1 MSSTDTAETMER
13 ILTIALNPAIDVSCD
28 AEHVRPTL
36 KTRTVNQKHFAGGG
50 GANVARVIAELGGRA
65 ELVYLSGGTTGE
77 LYDGLLAQYDIGRHR
92 VPIEGDNRIALM
104 VHELSTNFEYR
115 FVPEGPTVDPKEIEP
130 VHDFIETFEGDYI
143 IASGS
148 LPHGAPADTYRRM
161 AAVAQKKG
169 IRFVLDT
176 SGEALR
182 QTVDHAKIF
191 LLKPSISE
199 MEKLVGERLATA
211 IEDSGFQGSQ
221 GVAAWAQNWSTVM
234 GTLESIAQKEL
245 AEEALTDEEQML
257 IDHWIQVPDG
267 IECGGPEFNGVY
279 TTLLI
284 DLSDLSNAK
293 YTIADVHTNP
303 GGVTT
308 NPPAILHV
316 GTGRHHLMVFTRD
329 SCEGATAYVGVVGS
343 FYEHEEGPQ
352 LVSLTDEEWSMKFQA
367 GAAPERPAWTSSF
380 IK

>member
-1 MSSTDTAETMER
+1 MSRTDTAETMER

-92 VPIEGDNRIALM
+92 VPVAGDNRIALM

-115 FVPEGPTVDPKEIEP
+115 FVPEGPTVDPREIEP
-130 VHDFIETFEGDYI
+130 VHEFIETFEGDYI

-148 LPHGAPADTYRRM
+148 LPNGAPADTYRRM

-182 QTVDHAKIF
+182 ETVDHAKIF

-199 MEKLVGERLATA
+199 MEKLVGDRLDEKSASAAA
-211 IEDSGFQGSQ
+211 IELVKRGAAENIAVSMGKGGAFLANAEGVVRMRSIHVREASAVGAGDSFVAGMVWWLTQGHTIHEAFRF
-221 GVAAWAQNWSTVM
+221 GIAAGSAAVM
-234 GTLESIAQKEL
+234 TPGTEL
-245 AEEALTDEEQML
+245 CRRHDVLALYE
-257 IDHWIQVPDG
+257 
-267 IECGGPEFNGVY
+267 NGV
-279 TTLLI
+279 TR
-284 DLSDLSNAK
+284 
-293 YTIADVHTNP
+293 VH
-303 GGVTT
+303 G
-308 NPPAILHV
+308 
-316 GTGRHHLMVFTRD
+316 
-329 SCEGATAYVGVVGS
+329 
-343 FYEHEEGPQ
+343 
-352 LVSLTDEEWSMKFQA
+352 
-367 GAAPERPAWTSSF
+367 
-380 IK
+380 

>member
-1 MSSTDTAETMER
+1 MFSTDTAETMER

-77 LYDGLLAQYDIGRHR
+77 LYDGLLSQYDIGRHR

-130 VHDFIETFEGDYI
+130 VHDFIETFDGDYI

-148 LPHGAPADTYRRM
+148 LPNGAPADTYRRM

-182 QTVDHAKIF
+182 ETVDHAKIF

-199 MEKLVGERLATA
+199 MEKLVGDRLDEKSASAAA
-211 IEDSGFQGSQ
+211 IELVKRGAAENIAVSMGKGGAFLANADGVVRMRSIHVREASAVGAGDSFVAGMVWWLSQ
-221 GVAAWAQNWSTVM
+221 GHTMHEAFRFGIAAGSAAVM
-234 GTLESIAQKEL
+234 TPGTEL
-245 AEEALTDEEQML
+245 CRKHDVLALYD
-257 IDHWIQVPDG
+257 
-267 IECGGPEFNGVY
+267 NGV
-279 TTLLI
+279 TR
-284 DLSDLSNAK
+284 
-293 YTIADVHTNP
+293 VH
-303 GGVTT
+303 G
-308 NPPAILHV
+308 
-316 GTGRHHLMVFTRD
+316 
-329 SCEGATAYVGVVGS
+329 
-343 FYEHEEGPQ
+343 
-352 LVSLTDEEWSMKFQA
+352 
-367 GAAPERPAWTSSF
+367 
-380 IK
+380 